1 MTRHDLAPPDSVLRA
16 MLERRPRVA
25 LVGASIRPERPSY
38 QVMAGLLDQGYDVV
52 PVHPTYPDVLG
63 RAAFKDLGAIDG
75 RIDVV
80 DVFRRPDATPEIA
93 RQAVAIGAAVLWLQ
107 LGVINHEARR
117 IAEQG
122 GLVVVMDR
130 CLEVE
135 HHRLIGRRF
144 DAAPAPG
151 S

>member
-1 MTRHDLAPPDSVLRA
+1 MTPQDLAPSDAVLRA

-25 LVGASIRPERPSY
+25 LVGASTNPERPSH
-38 QVMAGLLDQGYDVV
+38 QVMAGLLDQGYEVV
-52 PVHPTYPDVLG
+52 PVHPTYAEVLG
-63 RAAFKDLGAIDG
+63 RAAFKSLEAIDVP
-75 RIDVV
+75 IDLV
-80 DVFRRPDATPEIA
+80 DVFRRADATPEIA

-122 GLVVVMDR
+122 GLMVVMDR
-130 CLEVE
+130 CLVVE

-144 DAAPAPG
+144 EATRTPG